1 MVGFVIVSH
10 SSKLAEGVVDLTK
23 MMAPDVPIAA
33 AGGMEDGNFG
43 TSFDKIYQAVEEV
56 YSEDGVIIVSAGV
69 DTEYMCIS
77 IPPEVAT
84 RGFIYEKE
92 NEELIGK
99 IAESAH
105 NSLMR
110 NFAKGI
116 DNINVLRTRLR
127 DDIAEYARRRT
138 KHRPM
143 IVVMLNEVRL

>member
-1 MVGFVIVSH
+1 MGVPECNIVIPENGRVVEMSKRSLKPAGNVEAGAVMV
-10 SSKLAEGVVDLTK
+10 
-23 MMAPDVPIAA
+23 
-33 AGGMEDGNFG
+33 DGSGIGEVNG
-43 TSFDKIYQAVEEV
+43 AVLRERKRL
-56 YSEDGVIIVSAGV
+56 SEDGVIIVSAGV